1 MVCIKNAFALKLL
14 NLLKKDA
21 DRLIMSEIKLH
32 LIKQA
37 RELYLEIHPCSNK
50 SELSDC
56 FTTEGNVLMFWFNTN
71 DSSTH
76 VLATQLP

>member
-1 MVCIKNAFALKLL
+1 MIDAFVFKLL
-14 NLLKKDA
+14 NLLKKNA
-21 DRLIMSEIKLH
+21 DRLNMSEIKLH

-37 RELYLEIHPCSNK
+37 KELYLEIHPCSNK

-56 FTTEGNVLMFWFNTN
+56 FTTEGNILMFWFNTN

-76 VLATQLP
+76 VLAMRLP